1 MIPAKYRP
9 RHEPDCACPV
19 CWTNQ
24 FHAEM
29 TLRNEARAERCR
41 QIIAD
46 PRAALVTEQSSM
58 FTVFD
63 EVSQ

>member
-9 RHEPDCACPV
+9 RHLPDCGCAV

-24 FHAEM
+24 FHAEI
-29 TLRNEARAERCR
+29 TRRNEARAERCR

-46 PRAALVTEQSSM
+46 PRVAVPRQSSM
-58 FTVFD
+58 FTLFD
-63 EVSQ
+63 EVTQ

>member
-1 MIPAKYRP
+1 MVPAKYRP

-29 TLRNEARAERCR
+29 TRRNEVRAERCR

-46 PRAALVTEQSSM
+46 PRVALMPEQSSM

-63 EVSQ
+63 EVAQ